1 MYRITLAVLSL
12 VAALALAGCG
22 GDDGGS
28 VPTDAVA
35 VVDGQN
41 IERSAYDQLIT
52 QAKSS
57 YKLNKRDF
65 PAAGTADYQQL
76 KSQAVQFLVQ
86 RAEYDQKADD
96 LGIKVTDKQVDD
108 RLEQIKKQYFGGK
121 DKEYKKRL
129 KQQGLTEEQ
138 VRADVRAQIISEG
151 LYNKVTSNVKV
162 TDKEIAA
169 YYKQNKSQFG
179 TPETRDVRHILVKS
193 KALADKLYT
202 ELEAGGDFA
211 ALAKKYS
218 QDPGSK
224 NQGGKL
230 TITRGQTVAPF
241 DQTAFL
247 LKTNAIS
254 RPVKTEYGY
263 HIIQPTSATKPATTK
278 PLDKKLET
286 QIRQQ
291 LASTKKSKAMT
302 TWAEKTKKEYED
314 KVEYASGFAPP
325 ATSTTTT
332 K

>member
-1 MYRITLAVLSL
+1 MHRILLAVLSL
-12 VAALALAGCG
+12 VAARALAGCG
-22 GDDGGS
+22 GDEGS

-35 VVDGQN
+35 VVDGEK
-41 IERSAYDQLIT
+41 IERGAYDQLIT

-65 PAAGTADYQQL
+65 PAAGTADYQAL

-86 RAEYDQKADD
+86 REEYDQKAGD

-138 VRADVRAQIISEG
+138 VRSDVRAQLISEE
-151 LYNKVTSNVKV
+151 LYKKVTSDVKV
-162 TDKEIAA
+162 TDKQIAA

-179 TPETRDVRHILVKS
+179 TPETREVRHILVKT

-202 ELEAGGDFA
+202 QLKDGADFA

-263 HIIQPTSATKPATTK
+263 HIIQPTAATKPATTK
-278 PLDKKLET
+278 PLDKKLKD

-291 LASTKKSKAMT
+291 LLSTQKSKKMT
-302 TWAEKTKKEYED
+302 TWAEETKKEYED